1 MSPRY
6 RTGGVALRIAL
17 REHDSFR
24 WGLSMRV
31 NSRSKPRRACL
42 KLVGD
47 DEVLAFADGH
57 DDAIVGVANRDGVTV
72 VVYDARLIL
81 DVLQTRDGM
90 ERDEAQEFFEFNIAG
105 AWIGEQTPIFLRR
118 IGGSQS

>member
-1 MSPRY
+1 
-6 RTGGVALRIAL
+6 
-17 REHDSFR
+17 
-24 WGLSMRV
+24 MRV

-57 DDAIVGVANRDGVTV
+57 DDAIVGVADREGVTV

-81 DVLQTRDGM
+81 DALRTRDGM
-90 ERDEAQEFFEFNIAG
+90 DRDEAQEFFEFNIAG

-118 IGGSQS
+118 IGDR

>member
-1 MSPRY
+1 
-6 RTGGVALRIAL
+6 
-17 REHDSFR
+17 
-24 WGLSMRV
+24 MRV

-57 DDAIVGVANRDGVTV
+57 DDAIVGVADREGVTV

-81 DVLQTRDGM
+81 DALRTRDGM
-90 ERDEAQEFFEFNIAG
+90 DRDEAQEFFEFNIAG

-118 IGGSQS
+118 IGGHPSSS

>member
-1 MSPRY
+1 MSPSR
-6 RTGGVALRIAL
+6 RTGGVALRLAL
-17 REHDSFR
+17 REHDGFC

-57 DDAIVGVANRDGVTV
+57 DDAIVGVADREGVTV

-81 DVLQTRDGM
+81 DALRTRDGM

-118 IGGSQS
+118 IGDR

>member
-1 MSPRY
+1 
-6 RTGGVALRIAL
+6 
-17 REHDSFR
+17 
-24 WGLSMRV
+24 MRV
-31 NSRSKPRRACL
+31 NFRSKPRRACL

-57 DDAIVGVANRDGVTV
+57 DDAIVGVADREGVPV

-81 DVLQTRDGM
+81 DALQTRDGM
-90 ERDEAQEFFEFNIAG
+90 DRDEAQEFFEFNIAG

-118 IGGSQS
+118 IGGNLA